1 MIFKTGYR
9 RLPKELLDIIWSY
22 DNRNKLLF
30 NRCLTQLLQTS
41 NKMRCMDMIRHEK
54 HLHNIY
60 ITLIRPGM
68 IYNPHRKLPKY
79 GTTYQIYEY
88 ILHRRHLY
96 NIVDLNTDNMK
107 CYKLRPINQINIRTF
122 IQSS

>member
-1 MIFKTGYR
+1 MVFKAGYR

-30 NRCLTQLLQTS
+30 NRCLSQLLQTS
-41 NKMRCMDMIRHEK
+41 NQMRCMDMIRHEK

-60 ITLIRPGM
+60 ITLIRPCM

-107 CYKLRPINQINIRTF
+107 CYNLKPINQINIQTCF
-122 IQSS
+122 QSS

>member
-1 MIFKTGYR
+1 MVFKAGYR

-41 NKMRCMDMIRHEK
+41 NKMRCMDIIRHEK
-54 HLHNIY
+54 QLYNVYVTI
-60 ITLIRPGM
+60 IRP
-68 IYNPHRKLPKY
+68 YNPHRKLPKY

-88 ILHRRHLY
+88 ILRRKQLY
-96 NIVDLNTDNMK
+96 HNVYLHTDTLK
-107 CYKLRPINQINIRTF
+107 CYNLTPINQINI
-122 IQSS
+122 QSCLITKPFE

>member
-1 MIFKTGYR
+1 MVFKAGYR
-9 RLPKELLDIIWSY
+9 RLPKELIDIIWSY

-41 NKMRCMDMIRHEK
+41 NQMRCMDMIRHEK

-107 CYKLRPINQINIRTF
+107 CYNLTPINQINIRTF

>member
-1 MIFKTGYR
+1 MVFKAGYR
-9 RLPKELLDIIWSY
+9 RLPKELIDIIWSY

-41 NKMRCMDMIRHEK
+41 NKMRCMDMIK
-54 HLHNIY
+54 HDKYLHNIY
-60 ITLIRPGM
+60 VTLIRPGM

-79 GTTYQIYEY
+79 GTTYQTYEY

-107 CYKLRPINQINIRTF
+107 CYNLRPINQINIRTF